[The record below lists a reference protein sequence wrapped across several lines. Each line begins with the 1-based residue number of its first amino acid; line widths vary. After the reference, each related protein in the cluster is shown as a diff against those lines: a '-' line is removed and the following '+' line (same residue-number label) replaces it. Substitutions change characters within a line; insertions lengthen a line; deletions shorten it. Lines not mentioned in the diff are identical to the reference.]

1 MWKIC
6 TREGHPT
13 ILIPVDDTI
22 PEGYV
27 NEGLTSNPSYLELI
41 VNNLGRKITP
51 LAFLNRFTTAEQVST
66 ELASVDNPAAPLQT
80 RQMAATL
87 RVYLR
92 NINVAAYIDLDRE
105 DTQAGVIG
113 LESVGILAAGR
124 ANEILSA
131 PVTAGEV
138 PTVRRE

>member
-6 TREGHPT
+6 TREGQPT
-13 ILIPVDDTI
+13 ILIPADDVT

-27 NEGLTSNPSYLELI
+27 NEGLTSNPGYLELI
-41 VNNLGRKITP
+41 VNDLGRKITP
-51 LAFLNRFTTAEQVST
+51 LAFLNRFTTAEQVAA
-66 ELASVDNPAAPLQT
+66 ELASVDNPSATLQS

-105 DTQAGVIG
+105 DTQAGVIS
-113 LESVGILAAGR
+113 LESAGILAIGR
-124 ANEILSA
+124 ANDILSA
-131 PVTAGEV
+131 PVTASEV
-138 PTVRRE
+138 PTVRKE